1 MFKIVRKSYMKGTK
15 DNEWRDKAKGI
26 IKAEIVLRNL
36 SYSDVAEKLK
46 ELGIEETP
54 QNLSNKISRGAF
66 GADFMLQVLTA
77 IGCDE
82 LRIR

>member
-1 MFKIVRKSYMKGTK
+1 MQQLKS
-15 DNEWRDKAKGI
+15 DEWRNKAKGI
-26 IKAEIVLRNL
+26 VKAEIVLRNL

-82 LRIR
+82 IRIR

>member
-1 MFKIVRKSYMKGTK
+1 MQQLKS
-15 DNEWRDKAKGI
+15 DEWRNKAKGI
-26 IKAEIVLRNL
+26 VKAEIVLRNL

-77 IGCDE
+77 IGCHQIN
-82 LRIR
+82 L

>member
-1 MFKIVRKSYMKGTK
+1 MQQLKN
-15 DNEWRDKAKGI
+15 DEWRNKAKGLV
-26 IKAEIVLRNL
+26 KAEIVLRNL

-82 LRIR
+82 LRIK

>member
-1 MFKIVRKSYMKGTK
+1 MKQLK
-15 DNEWRDKAKGI
+15 NDEWRNKAKGI
-26 IKAEIVLRNL
+26 VKAEIVLRNL

-82 LRIR
+82 LRIK

>member
-1 MFKIVRKSYMKGTK
+1 MQQLKS
-15 DNEWRDKAKGI
+15 DEWRNKAKGI
-26 IKAEIVLRNL
+26 VKAEIVLRNL

-77 IGCDE
+77 IGCE
-82 LRIR
+82 QINI

>member
-1 MFKIVRKSYMKGTK
+1 MNKDTQIV
-15 DNEWRDKAKGI
+15 WRDKAKGI
-26 IKAEIVLRNL
+26 LKSEIALRNL
-36 SYSDVAEKLK
+36 SYAEVVDKLK
-46 ELGIEETP
+46 AIGIDETP

-82 LRIR
+82 IKVA

>member
-1 MFKIVRKSYMKGTK
+1 MRISNK
-15 DNEWRDKAKGI
+15 DEWRNKAKGI
-26 IKAEIVLRNL
+26 VKAEIALRNL
-36 SYSDVAEKLK
+36 EYADVVERLK
-46 ELGIEETP
+46 AIGIEETP

-82 LRIR
+82 IRLV

>member
-1 MFKIVRKSYMKGTK
+1 MKQLK
-15 DNEWRDKAKGI
+15 NDEWRNKAKGI
-26 IKAEIVLRNL
+26 VKAEIVLRNL

-77 IGCDE
+77 IGCNE
-82 LRIR
+82 LKVK

>member
-1 MFKIVRKSYMKGTK
+1 MNK
-15 DNEWRDKAKGI
+15 DTQTIWRNKAKGI
-26 IKAEIVLRNL
+26 LKSEIALRNL
-36 SYSDVAEKLK
+36 SYADVGEKLK
-46 ELGIEETP
+46 AVGIEETP

-82 LRIR
+82 IKVA

>member
-1 MFKIVRKSYMKGTK
+1 MQQLKS
-15 DNEWRDKAKGI
+15 DEWRNKAKGI
-26 IKAEIVLRNL
+26 VKAEIVLRNL

-82 LRIR
+82 LRIK

>member
-1 MFKIVRKSYMKGTK
+1 MNQSIQT
-15 DNEWRDKAKGI
+15 EWRNKAKGI
-26 IKAEIVLRNL
+26 VKSEIALRNL
-36 SYSDVAEKLK
+36 SYHDVVEKLK

-77 IGCDE
+77 IGCE
-82 LRIR
+82 NIRII

>member
-1 MFKIVRKSYMKGTK
+1 MSTNTQTI
-15 DNEWRDKAKGI
+15 WRNKAKGI
-26 IKAEIVLRNL
+26 LKSEIALRNL
-36 SYSDVAEKLK
+36 SYVDVVEKLK
-46 ELGIEETP
+46 AVGIEETP

-82 LRIR
+82 IKVA

>member
-1 MFKIVRKSYMKGTK
+1 MKQLK
-15 DNEWRDKAKGI
+15 NDEWRNKAKGI
-26 IKAEIVLRNL
+26 VKAEIVLRNL

-77 IGCDE
+77 IGCE
-82 LRIR
+82 QIKI